1 VTTDLLRRYGRSL
14 RGTRLHDH
22 TPCGHWQTHTVVAG
36 LRLDGLTAP
45 AVFDRPI
52 DNPTCRAYVEQVLVP
67 ALRRGDVVVLDNLA
81 VHKQPKIRTAI
92 EAPKRAPAISAAV
105 QPGLQS
111 DRTSLRE
118 TQSVSARRTTTQ
130 HRSGLRAHGHG
141 HSSVHTHG
149 MRELCAALRLSHRYI
164 VMKNALAQAIES
176 SSLKSRVVPT
186 DAVVASGHS
195 RHVRRD

>member
-1 VTTDLLRRYGRSL
+1 
-14 RGTRLHDH
+14 
-22 TPCGHWQTHTVVAG
+22 VVAG

-92 EAPKRAPAISAAV
+92 EAAKRAPAISAAV

-111 DRTSLRE
+111 DRTSRRE
-118 TQSVSARRTTTQ
+118 TQSVSARRTAAIASL
-130 HRSGLRAHGHG
+130 HRYEKRSSASNRIVIAKVARRPDGRRGRVRAQPSRASGLR
-141 HSSVHTHG
+141 
-149 MRELCAALRLSHRYI
+149 
-164 VMKNALAQAIES
+164 
-176 SSLKSRVVPT
+176 
-186 DAVVASGHS
+186 
-195 RHVRRD
+195 